1 MLRNSIL
8 PWYVT
13 IKKLLKTCTVCD
25 VHLIIVFWVLDP
37 ILWLQY
43 NMYAMENKYIAE
55 LGRVNATD
63 KDQKG
68 GDNWKIKY
76 NLVNPSGH
84 FAIRTDPVSNQ
95 GIISVVKVRLLHQMW

>member
-1 MLRNSIL
+1 
-8 PWYVT
+8 
-13 IKKLLKTCTVCD
+13 
-25 VHLIIVFWVLDP
+25 
-37 ILWLQY
+37 
-43 NMYAMENKYIAE
+43 MYAMENKYIGE

-76 NLVNPSGH
+76 GIVNPSGH

-95 GIISVVKVRLLHQMW
+95 GIISVVKVRLLQQMWYI